1 MLVIGS
7 YRSEDNRIIWWGR
20 GSGDHIWLLKR
31 YRLKVQG
38 CNIKNQIYV
47 VMEAKWLAVLRP
59 RCEGPGPHFL
69 VGPSDSEPAAQGR
82 RPNQQNLYKI
92 VIFVGQYARTER
104 HIHCSSSI

>member
-7 YRSEDNRIIWWGR
+7 YRSEDNCIIRWGR
-20 GSGDHIWLLKR
+20 GSGDHVWLLKC

-38 CNIKNQIYV
+38 CHIKNQIYV

-69 VGPSDSEPAAQGR
+69 EGGRATASPQHREGAQI
-82 RPNQQNLYKI
+82 NKI
-92 VIFVGQYARTER
+92 YIKLLFL
-104 HIHCSSSI
+104 